1 MQNWVE
7 FKTLLSAF
15 FYFYLFKMVYIKKWR
30 VPSESNGNI
39 YIVSLTDK
47 NTFACSC
54 PAWIYRRQECK
65 HIQRLK
71 MALSEKKTDK
81 VLTAL
86 ETNEIKQIYSEAVY
100 R

>member
-1 MQNWVE
+1 MN
-7 FKTLLSAF
+7 
-15 FYFYLFKMVYIKKWR
+15 YIKKWQ

-39 YIVSLTDK
+39 YIVSLTDE

-71 MALSEKKTDK
+71 RALSQRKTDRI
-81 VLTAL
+81 LTAL
-86 ETNEIKQIYSEAVY
+86 ETNEIKQIYGMPLY
-100 R
+100 K